1 MNINGIDQSMI
12 TQLYQSA
19 GQKKQGQPIPQQLA
33 AQRQPQ
39 PEESRE
45 SASQQSKETARRGE
59 ATESQSIDVYA

>member
-1 MNINGIDQSMI
+1 MNTNGIDQSMI

-33 AQRQPQ
+33 AQRQAQ